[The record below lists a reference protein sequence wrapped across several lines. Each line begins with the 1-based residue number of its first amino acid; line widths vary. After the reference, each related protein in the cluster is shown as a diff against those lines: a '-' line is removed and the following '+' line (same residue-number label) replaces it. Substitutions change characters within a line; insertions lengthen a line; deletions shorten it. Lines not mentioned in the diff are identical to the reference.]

1 MSVFLMNFQDYKTFL
16 RVRVDVNTAVPQL
29 AFGRTLQHWSVMS
42 FISLFA
48 VMILPGSLL
57 AQNQNN
63 LNVVLLE
70 QRFDQIVTDA
80 LSKYYDTDLF
90 LVAVRIEA
98 TTFGEADQ
106 SGQFPEVAPPPPP
119 ANPLQP
125 LPGLP
130 LGERQRQPRGQSA
143 GIPGEVLLNP
153 RTAEFHHIIRIDRI
167 LVEIIADESLTDSD
181 RAYMS
186 QVTAFAIKFD
196 AARGDR
202 INIMPMAIPRRTTR
216 PAAASPVVEISA
228 DVLPSTPSGEMRIG
242 IDLLGIWQRYALEIG
257 LALGALLLALLVFVS
272 VRKRRPETLSV
283 DSTVGV
289 DTLLASEVPYS
300 AVRMQAGLTQGASST
315 PAEAPQFRI
324 GRVVTGE
331 ADNRVLAIDFLMH
344 NFMVHSDEIGRL
356 FDSWVIE
363 DPVLGPEKVVSILLQ
378 VDPKFL
384 SVFEKYMSRSSYDVV
399 SRQLLTNRAL
409 RSNRASVE
417 LVEQLASDI
426 RNRMRIEDGSARL
439 SLLQNFDFLHHMAP
453 EVIVQLIEQE
463 SDEIAAM
470 IFYQLGRKMTASLI
484 SNVDAGRLG
493 NILQRL
499 PHLREM
505 DYQTFAALAETLFV
519 SYQNVTEAS
528 PNTDLDILDTLHIV
542 EELSVVGQNTF
553 VSDLAQRNA
562 EFAGKVRQYLV
573 NEETLEEVPDAWLRA
588 AVHNTRIHTL
598 ASVLSVMSGAFG
610 DRVKRFMNPREVRL
624 MDELIA
630 NAKSY
635 PESLIRQHTGVF
647 VQLVRDAR
655 NAQTP
660 SSTSNYKE
668 YDV

>member
-1 MSVFLMNFQDYKTFL
+1 MNFQDYKTFL
-16 RVRVDVNTAVPQL
+16 RVRVDVNTAVSQL
-29 AFGRTLQHWSVMS
+29 AFGRTLQRWAVL
-42 FISLFA
+42 SLFP
-48 VMILPGSLL
+48 VFGVIILPGSLL
-57 AQNQNN
+57 AQNQDN

-98 TTFGEADQ
+98 TTFGEAAQ
-106 SGQFPEVAPPPPP
+106 RQQFPEAAAPPPP
-119 ANPLQP
+119 ATPLQP

-130 LGERQRQPRGQSA
+130 LGERQRQPRGQPAASPA
-143 GIPGEVLLNP
+143 EVLTNP
-153 RTAEFHHIIRIDRI
+153 RTAESHHIISIDRI
-167 LVEIIADESLTDSD
+167 RVEIIADESLSDSD

-186 QVTAFAIKFD
+186 RVTAFAIKFD

-202 INIMPMAIPRRTTR
+202 IDIMPMTIPRRTSR
-216 PAAASPVVEISA
+216 PAVVSPVVELSA
-228 DVLPSTPSGEMRIG
+228 DVLPSTPSDQMRTG
-242 IDLLGIWQRYALEIG
+242 IDLPGLWQRYALEVG
-257 LALGALLLALLVFVS
+257 LALGALMFALLVFAS
-272 VRKRRPETLSV
+272 LRKRRPETLSV
-283 DSTVGV
+283 DNTVGV
-289 DTLLASEVPYS
+289 DNLLTSEVPYS
-300 AVRMQAGLTQGASST
+300 AVRMQAGLSQGAPST
-315 PAEAPQFRI
+315 SAEVPQFRI
-324 GRVVTGE
+324 GRVVTGD

-344 NFMVHSDEIGRL
+344 NFMVNSDEIGRL

-363 DPVLGPEKVVSILLQ
+363 DPVLGAEKVVSILLQ

-384 SVFEKYMSRSSYDVV
+384 SVFDKYMSRSSYDVV
-399 SRQLLTNRAL
+399 SRQLLTNRVL
-409 RSNRASVE
+409 RSSRASVE
-417 LVEQLASDI
+417 LVEHLANDI

-453 EVIVQLIEQE
+453 EVIVQLIEKE

-470 IFYQLGRKMTASLI
+470 IFYQLGRKMTAALI
-484 SNVDAGRLG
+484 SSVDAGRVG
-493 NILQRL
+493 TILQRL

-505 DYQTFAALAETLFV
+505 DYQTFAALAETLFE
-519 SYQNVTEAS
+519 SYQNLTEAT
-528 PNTDLDILDTLHIV
+528 PNTDLDILHTLHIV

-588 AVHNTRIHTL
+588 AVNNTKIHAL

-610 DRVKRFMNPREVRL
+610 DRVKRFMNPRELRL

-660 SSTSNYKE
+660 NSTPTYKE